1 MILKLKKGTVPFMNK
16 DLLYVDFKSVKL
28 DRVLTNLFIKMYAD
42 GQPVTL
48 AFRKEYTIDILKEN
62 LATLESQGV
71 IYGVKDNPDGVED
84 WLRSSLLEL
93 VNRGNVIKEHVSTLK
108 PLHLLSFRVQNNKYC
123 RDYRASDQ
131 LYLMLKSNPEVMKGL
146 VRYLSKGWDKTTGDI
161 NKQEELDV
169 DTTGILYITKP
180 LRERKGIN
188 KEVIVTPKPLLKKQ
202 AALFTDDIR
211 RLLLYKDKLPR
222 AVFIDYLRIL
232 CGLHLA
238 LYTMKVVYLLPKMI
252 AAGTREVEDDWSM
265 VVDVTDNL
273 DSQVAPYACKDI
285 ERMENSYGK
294 YIRATYMVDI
304 VQNRKRCGV
313 DDALRILKEDNN
325 KQGEYYETIL
335 GLIKEELPE
344 KSENEFD
351 QNDLNE
357 MLELFPKNDYFDM
370 LVHVLEKSNLGASQ
384 HKFIH
389 DFIDAVCMKNTSSML
404 MADSRSKR
412 HPRRGAL
419 GSKLLETMVQLLVLK
434 EKDNGGYETCSLS
447 IDELAYAIR
456 KRYGLII
463 NGIEEER
470 FSDADVEMNAAF
482 RLNMEAFKN
491 KLRQIGFYTDMSD
504 ACILQKIRPRYKLE
518 D

>member
-1 MILKLKKGTVPFMNK
+1 
-16 DLLYVDFKSVKL
+16 
-28 DRVLTNLFIKMYAD
+28 
-42 GQPVTL
+42 
-48 AFRKEYTIDILKEN
+48 
-62 LATLESQGV
+62 
-71 IYGVKDNPDGVED
+71 
-84 WLRSSLLEL
+84 
-93 VNRGNVIKEHVSTLK
+93 
-108 PLHLLSFRVQNNKYC
+108 
-123 RDYRASDQ
+123 
-131 LYLMLKSNPEVMKGL
+131 
-146 VRYLSKGWDKTTGDI
+146 
-161 NKQEELDV
+161 
-169 DTTGILYITKP
+169 
-180 LRERKGIN
+180 
-188 KEVIVTPKPLLKKQ
+188 
-202 AALFTDDIR
+202 
-211 RLLLYKDKLPR
+211 
-222 AVFIDYLRIL
+222 
-232 CGLHLA
+232 
-238 LYTMKVVYLLPKMI
+238 
-252 AAGTREVEDDWSM
+252 
-265 VVDVTDNL
+265 
-273 DSQVAPYACKDI
+273 
-285 ERMENSYGK
+285 
-294 YIRATYMVDI
+294 MVDI

-447 IDELAYAIR
+447 IDELACAIR